1 MASAYSNIPNFNRR
15 PKDVNYFHI
24 SSVNKSTNSC
34 RVFNNID
41 RSTDDKRCFTDCIH
55 VFDQNT
61 NAEITAICGTT
72 DNTCVLGP
80 LPVNQLRD
88 NISRIVSVITLLI
101 NASLDEAVTPRPLKH
116 AIFRPS
122 LKTPSLDKD
131 ILNNYRPVNNLIQLS
146 KVEKV
151 VALRTMTHVS
161 D

>member
-1 MASAYSNIPNFNRR
+1 M
-15 PKDVNYFHI
+15 
-24 SSVNKSTNSC
+24 
-34 RVFNNID
+34 
-41 RSTDDKRCFTDCIH
+41 
-55 VFDQNT
+55 FDQNT

-72 DNTCVLGP
+72 DKTCVLGP

-88 NISRIVSVITLLI
+88 NITRVVSVITLLT
-101 NASLDEAVTPRPLKH
+101 NASLDEAVMPRPLKH

>member
-1 MASAYSNIPNFNRR
+1 M
-15 PKDVNYFHI
+15 
-24 SSVNKSTNSC
+24 
-34 RVFNNID
+34 
-41 RSTDDKRCFTDCIH
+41 
-55 VFDQNT
+55 FDQNT

-72 DNTCVLGP
+72 DKTCVLDP
-80 LPVNQLRD
+80 LPVNQVRD
-88 NISRIVSVITLLI
+88 NITRIVSVITLLT
-101 NASLDEAVTPRPLKH
+101 NASLDEAVMPRSLKH